1 MAINNTST
9 IMGNICRDPEQRF
22 LPSGVSVTNTAI
34 AVNRK
39 FTKDGQE
46 VEEVTFVDCTIWG
59 ELGDNI
65 AASLNKGDRV
75 VAMGRLHQSNWEGPT
90 GEKRSKIE
98 LVVDEMS
105 PSLRWATVSVTKA
118 GGGNGQAPQQAPQAA
133 AKPSYQDEPF

>member
-9 IMGNICRDPEQRF
+9 IMGNLCKDPEQRF

-46 VEEVTFVDCTIWG
+46 TEEVTFVDCTIWG
-59 ELGDNI
+59 EMGDNI

-75 VAMGRLHQSNWEGPT
+75 IAVGRLHQSSWESPT

-118 GGGNGQAPQQAPQAA
+118 GGGHGQAQQQAPQQA
-133 AKPSYQDEPF
+133 AKPSYTEEPF

>member
-1 MAINNTST
+1 MAMNNTST
-9 IMGNICRDPEQRF
+9 IIGNICRDPEQRF

-39 FTKDGQE
+39 YTKDGQE
-46 VEEVTFVDCTIWG
+46 VEEVSFVDCTIWG

-65 AASLNKGDRV
+65 AASINKGDRV
-75 VAMGRLHQSNWEGPT
+75 IAMGRLHQSNWEGPT
-90 GEKRSKIE
+90 GEKRSKLE

-105 PSLRWATVSVTKA
+105 PSLRWATVSITKS
-118 GGGNGQAPQQAPQAA
+118 GGGGQAPQQQAPQA